1 MIFKQTNRS
10 GAEQVFI
17 VCRNISGATVSD
29 GVPVQWDVVTA
40 TDGNAVTQ
48 CKSGTGSVA
57 GLFAGITDASLADSA
72 YGLVQV
78 YGFRTS
84 AYFSGRSGTA
94 SNPGTFLKPV
104 AGQLEP
110 QTMSAATTSGHI
122 FVTLMETVAAAAAS
136 STVHYRNVFIR
147 GL

>member
-1 MIFKQTNRS
+1 MIAKASARTDP
-10 GAEQVFI
+10 EQVFI

-29 GVPVQWDVVTA
+29 GVPVEWDVVTA
-40 TDGNAVTQ
+40 TDGNAVTA

-57 GLFAGITDASLADSA
+57 GLFVGITHSSMADSA

-84 AYFSGRSGTA
+84 AYYSGQSGTA
-94 SNPGTFLKPV
+94 SNPGTFLKPI
-104 AGQLEP
+104 GSQLEA

-147 GL
+147 AC

>member
-1 MIFKQTNRS
+1 MIFKQSNRTD
-10 GAEQVFI
+10 ADQVFI
-17 VCRNISGATVSD
+17 GCRNVSGATVSA
-29 GVPVQWDVVTA
+29 GVPVEWDISVA

-48 CKSGTGSVA
+48 CKSGTGSLA

-84 AYFSGRSGTA
+84 AYCSFNSADGGT
-94 SNPGTFLKPV
+94 PGQFLKPI

-122 FVTLMETVAAAAAS
+122 FVTLMDTVAGAAGA
-136 STVHYRNVFIR
+136 STVQYQEVFIR
-147 GL
+147 AL